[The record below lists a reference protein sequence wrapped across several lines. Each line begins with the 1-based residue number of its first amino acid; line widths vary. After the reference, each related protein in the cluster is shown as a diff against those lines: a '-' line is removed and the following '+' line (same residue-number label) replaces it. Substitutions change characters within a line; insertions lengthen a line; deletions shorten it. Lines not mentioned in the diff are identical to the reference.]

1 MDVRFS
7 NGEEGLHSMLVVVF
21 SFRIYEVCM
30 FMKDSKDLL
39 VSSFGDV
46 KYRMGNT
53 NIGFSEQ
60 VSRRYKN
67 TDIR

>member
-7 NGEEGLHSMLVVVF
+7 NGEEGLHIMLTVVF

-46 KYRMGNT
+46 KYRMEEYQYRFFGT
-53 NIGFSEQ
+53 GFKT
-60 VSRRYKN
+60 V
-67 TDIR
+67 